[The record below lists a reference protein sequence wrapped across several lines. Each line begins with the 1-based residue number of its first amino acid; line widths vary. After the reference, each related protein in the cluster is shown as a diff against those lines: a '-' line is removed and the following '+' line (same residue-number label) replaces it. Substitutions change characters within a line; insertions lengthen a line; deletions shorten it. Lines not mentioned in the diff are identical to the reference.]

1 VLPSRVAAGPVGT
14 PGVPVTA
21 APGGGID
28 VTSIASSA
36 IDRAQT
42 GGTTSAQAAAAK
54 PGSAP
59 VGEPIRHRVQRGET
73 AYSIARLYNVNVKAL
88 GDWNGL
94 GADLSVREGQYLLIP
109 LAASGTL
116 SDPVTEPGQGSPTP
130 VPPSASTP
138 LPAEKTTPA
147 AAATA
152 TPPSPDLGA
161 QRTSAARLGM
171 PVDGKIIRPYQ
182 KKKNEGIDIG
192 AAAGTPVKAAGDG
205 TVAAITKDTDQVP
218 ILVIR
223 HDGNLLTVYANIDGI
238 KVAKGDKVKRGQ
250 PIAVVRN
257 ANPAFVHFE
266 VREGLEST
274 DPVPYLK

>member
-1 VLPSRVAAGPVGT
+1 MRLTLVTLVAVFASAANSAAQDKVTVYKGARILPAGAA
-14 PGVPVTA
+14 
-21 APGGGID
+21 
-28 VTSIASSA
+28 A
-36 IDRAQT
+36 ID
-42 GGTTSAQAAAAK
+42 GGVLIVQNGKIQS
-54 PGSAP
+54 
-59 VGEPIRHRVQRGET
+59 VGG
-73 AYSIARLYNVNVKAL
+73 
-88 GDWNGL
+88 
-94 GADLSVREGQYLLIP
+94 
-109 LAASGTL
+109 
-116 SDPVTEPGQGSPTP
+116 
-130 VPPSASTP
+130 ASTP